1 MGNRWHA
8 TQDKNMRPDI
18 AFNSCPWCGSDSICV
33 DTTKFEHEHLNTWTA
48 QAWCHECGA
57 KSPDSDF
64 DAEHDSHLYH
74 QKQYLDIEVER
85 DVVNQAVRVWSH
97 RIYLDRIRAI

>member
-48 QAWCHECGA
+48 QAWCHGCGA

-85 DVVNQAVRVWSH
+85 DVVNQAVRVWNH
-97 RIYLDRIRAI
+97 RI